1 MATEPLLGYELLTM
15 GGGQLMALTL
25 QMAVQCKAQNLLR
38 NCQTNGWMDEWWY
51 SSRTMW
57 FFAYPIYLFNSIYF
71 FSILM
76 HFLNSLAVRGSIPR
90 TPLLLKAV
98 ARSYHL
104 WRRLASKHV
113 ATGRQLS
120 QWTEEMSEEGKRPR
134 WLWRCNVWSW
144 TIKPSLGSLSP
155 SNYVFLTS
163 PALKEGR
170 VPERLANFL
179 SMAEKGRQALC
190 TKKIQETHNSLNYH
204 WRDNVLA
211 GKRRHHQRHWALSYP
226 FFLEVGRVDGHH
238 LLRSNDVLSSLQA
251 AAHLGSGTYIRIYW
265 QPLIARDRSSW
276 GLHRQHLYVHI
287 S

>member
-1 MATEPLLGYELLTM
+1 MSNGLWMFVKDLDDYDDFDIFWQFLAHDLSMMILTYLNLWISFCKFWREKCYSNLEDMATEPLLGYELLTM

-71 FSILM
+71 LSILM
-76 HFLNSLAVRGSIPR
+76 HFLKSLAVRASIPR

-113 ATGRQLS
+113 ATGRPLS
-120 QWTEEMSEEGKRPR
+120 QWTEEISEEGKRPC
-134 WLWRCNVWSW
+134 WLGRCNVWSW
-144 TIKPSLGSLSP
+144 TIKPSLGSPSP
-155 SNYVFLTS
+155 SYYFFLTP

-179 SMAEKGRQALC
+179 SMAQKGRQALC
-190 TKKIQETHNSLNYH
+190 TKKIQETHNL
-204 WRDNVLA
+204 DL
-211 GKRRHHQRHWALSYP
+211 
-226 FFLEVGRVDGHH
+226 GR
-238 LLRSNDVLSSLQA
+238 
-251 AAHLGSGTYIRIYW
+251 
-265 QPLIARDRSSW
+265 
-276 GLHRQHLYVHI
+276 
-287 S
+287 